1 MCPSWAPFHGIV
13 LGAATTPFDQ
23 IALPVIFGTRENF
36 RTETIQFE
44 VTNFEITY
52 NALLGWVALSKFM
65 AILHYAYMVL
75 KLSGLCGVISIR
87 GDVKRA
93 FNCDRE
99 SCETTDR
106 LLTSAE
112 LQELKQ
118 ALSESPPPPTQTQSC
133 LRPRLSRC
141 PSSRR
146 THSARQSCCP
156 QRSLPM
162 WLTWVT
168 IWIQNRN
175 SRSSNSSGKM
185 GTSSHGIL
193 VTCWES
199 LGN

>member
-13 LGAATTPFDQ
+13 
-23 IALPVIFGTRENF
+23 

-44 VTNFEITY
+44 VTNFKITY

-93 FNCDRE
+93 FDCDRE
-99 SCETTDR
+99 SCEITDR

-118 ALSESPPPPTQTQSC
+118 ALSESPPPPPPAQTRSC
-133 LRPRLSRC
+133 LRPRLPRC